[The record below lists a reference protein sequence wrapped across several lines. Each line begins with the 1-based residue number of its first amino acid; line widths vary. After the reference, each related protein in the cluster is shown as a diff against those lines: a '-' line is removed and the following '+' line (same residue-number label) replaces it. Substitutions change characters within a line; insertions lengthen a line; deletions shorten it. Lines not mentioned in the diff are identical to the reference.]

1 MSFYKQ
7 YISFVKNLFQ
17 KSQNCNMDLDNQFND
32 LLFDLNKLKELNK
45 IDFLETH
52 YANFIHIS
60 GLLEDDKKITINS
73 INKILEENN
82 GANYF
87 YFLIL
92 GKNKIDL
99 RIIWS
104 LPLKK
109 IERMAIVVHL
119 NVLYNIAK
127 DKLNLLLDSTKY
139 MPAIDYRL
147 KAHINSA
154 KTSIENKIKDKK
166 ELGDI
171 MEIFDNFKDSIKE
184 ENIENL
190 EVKNGMEFI
199 TDKNSDLKKLTE
211 RTMKKFLD
219 ASNKSGNNKEQNL
232 QKYRDVTKSLMNA
245 FVKDK
250 KDLNTIKQML
260 QKNMNLSGEQ
270 SNKLFNGIFDST
282 LQ

>member
-1 MSFYKQ
+1 
-7 YISFVKNLFQ
+7 
-17 KSQNCNMDLDNQFND
+17 MDLDDQFND

-52 YANFIHIS
+52 YVNFIHIS
-60 GLLEDDKKITINS
+60 GLLEDDKKMTINS

-82 GANYF
+82 GANNF

-99 RIIWS
+99 RVIWA

-109 IERMAIVVHL
+109 MERTAIVIHL

-127 DKLNLLLDSTKY
+127 DKLNLSLDSTKY

-147 KAHINSA
+147 KAHISTA
-154 KTSIENKIKDKK
+154 KTSIESKIKDKK
-166 ELGDI
+166 ELKDI

-211 RTMKKFLD
+211 RTMKKFID
-219 ASNKSGNNKEQNL
+219 SSSKSGNNKEQNL
-232 QKYRDVTKSLMNA
+232 RKYKDVTKSLMNA

-250 KDLNTIKQML
+250 KDLNAIKQML
-260 QKNMNLSGEQ
+260 QKNMNLSTEQ